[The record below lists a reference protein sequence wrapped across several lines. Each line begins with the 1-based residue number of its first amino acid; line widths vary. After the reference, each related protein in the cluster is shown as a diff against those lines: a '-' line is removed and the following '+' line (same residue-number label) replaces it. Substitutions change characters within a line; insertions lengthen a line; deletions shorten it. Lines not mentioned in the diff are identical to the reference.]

1 MAENHVSCMLGN
13 YTEYRDKFRKEAGRS
28 KVHTTLELLRVL
40 FTLAKELKILEQ
52 FRGVFDS
59 ILKELIEDSKSAL
72 SDCAGLETSIMKYIY
87 EVEREQNDVSVKLV
101 YTEGDMRCLSIHK
114 DNLFTMLMEC
124 EMKILQLV
132 EGHVTCQAVETDQ
145 SPMCVMC
152 LNKED
157 VINAMKGIPSSSN
170 QPVQEP
176 TANIAS
182 LDDSVDKK
190 PLNHEGTVY
199 LYADFQN
206 HAT

>member
-1 MAENHVSCMLGN
+1 MSC
-13 YTEYRDKFRKEAGRS
+13 K
-28 KVHTTLELLRVL
+28 
-40 FTLAKELKILEQ
+40 
-52 FRGVFDS
+52 RGY
-59 ILKELIEDSKSAL
+59 IEDSKSAL

-101 YTEGDMRCLSIHK
+101 YTEDDMRCLSIHK

-199 LYADFQN
+199 LYAHFQN